1 MAFFLSPFPLQL
13 PKLLSQYYGPI
24 YDVKSVTCPSEVP
37 YMWNRAGLL
46 DKEEVADFCF
56 NI

>member
-1 MAFFLSPFPLQL
+1 MDP
-13 PKLLSQYYGPI
+13 

-56 NI
+56 NIWGNL